1 MKLFDKKPTDFE
13 WNDLSDSGS
22 GLDEQMKTVLVA
34 VIVGAVVLIALM
46 ISIKFIREGKNPF
59 EETAASGK
67 TETTGTVS
75 EDSGE
80 QVYADDGAEPSG
92 TETEDTAVSDAQQE
106 EPQQEEAA
114 EAVPETVPEESKQE
128 TLTFEDACLVCVDRR
143 ISDSDIDAIYSTAP
157 SNLPET
163 PIQMAINYIYA
174 WYGYHFKTDEIR
186 EYFLKLDWYTD
197 RGKSIDTVNA
207 EMNAMHKDN
216 VKKLVE
222 LR

>member
-1 MKLFDKKPTDFE
+1 MKLFDKKPTDHE
-13 WNDLSDSGS
+13 WNDRSDG
-22 GLDEQMKTVLVA
+22 GIGPDEQMKTALVA

-59 EETAASGK
+59 GETAASGK
-67 TETTGTVS
+67 TETTGTVP

-80 QVYADDGAEPSG
+80 QVDAGDGAEPSG

-106 EPQQEEAA
+106 ETA
-114 EAVPETVPEESKQE
+114 EAIPEAIPEESKQE
-128 TLTFEDACLVCVDRR
+128 TLTFEDACLVCVDRS

-186 EYFLKLDWYTD
+186 EYFLQLDWYTD